1 MAAFEYIALD
11 AQGNIIDEKNIAVE
25 AAKAVLVVQRGNER
39 ESYWC
44 NPLCM
49 PTVQVGDDNQAFE
62 TASGQ
67 ITAHGTLAAGAS
79 GAKTGN

>member
-1 MAAFEYIALD
+1 
-11 AQGNIIDEKNIAVE
+11 
-25 AAKAVLVVQRGNER
+25 VVQRGNER